1 MWDLTFSIPW
11 ADAFSGHEHAW
22 SFSIGGGLHVRVSSK
37 AGKVKIDCQG
47 EF

>member
-1 MWDLTFSIPW
+1 MCGLTLSILW

-22 SFSIGGGLHVRVSSK
+22 SFSIGGGLYVRDNPK